1 MKTFFENFPKVPIK
15 VNNQQIF
22 YDDYFRFVDVNELY
36 LNNLNNYNFYEIL
49 NAERPDQVSQ
59 KLYETTEYYWT
70 FFIINDRLKNG
81 MKEWPLSSSEFEKH
95 ILDKYGNFGVC
106 ELLPRIFPLNIDMM
120 LTNFKYD
127 LMSGDLTVD
136 LMDFDAKISY
146 LFTMLHGLDLSHKW
160 LRVSR
165 VDSTKN
171 NLLAE
176 IEKFDS
182 TRWQLWLKNIND
194 VGFFEQNLPTN
205 DIRFVLI
212 NPFPENSPEYNEVE
226 EENREWLEK
235 TSKEWYPLHYEPFH
249 FNDENIKDEI
259 ESRLVFGIRSFY
271 AMSENAPDYYFDL
284 DTEEKITP
292 IDAQIFQR
300 GIPKTFR
307 EVEEEINES
316 KRKIKVL
323 RPDVI
328 YEFENKY
335 NQVLKKTNRLNF
347 S

>member
-1 MKTFFENFPKVPIK
+1 MKTFFKNFPKVSIE
-15 VNNQQIF
+15 VGNQQIF

-49 NAERPDQVSQ
+49 NGERPDQVSQ

-81 MKEWPLSSSEFEKH
+81 MKEWPLSSSEFEKY

-106 ELLPRIFPLNIDMM
+106 ELLPRIIPFNIDMM

-127 LMSGDLTVD
+127 LMGGDATVD

-146 LFTMLHGLDLSHKW
+146 LFTLLHGLDLSHKW

-165 VDSTKN
+165 VDSTKS

-182 TRWQLWLKNIND
+182 IRWQLWLKNIND

-205 DIRFVLI
+205 DIQFILI

-235 TSKEWYPLHYEPFH
+235 TSKEWYPLHFPPFE
-249 FNDENIKDEI
+249 FNDGNIKDEI
-259 ESRLVFGIRSFY
+259 ESKLVFSIRSFY

-284 DTEEKITP
+284 DTGEKISA
-292 IDAQIFQR
+292 IDAQIFQK

-323 RPDVI
+323 RPNVI